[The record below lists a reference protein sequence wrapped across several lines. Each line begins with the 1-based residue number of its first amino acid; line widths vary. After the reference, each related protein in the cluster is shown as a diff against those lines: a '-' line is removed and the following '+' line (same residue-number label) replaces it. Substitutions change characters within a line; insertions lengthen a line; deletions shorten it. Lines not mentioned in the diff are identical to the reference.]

1 MRKWIILVFPT
12 VILLGLIVAD
22 QSAKGWAESK
32 LAERAAAYYPPGS
45 GSSASIRS
53 FPFIPRLLFT
63 GEVPRVTVNLDDL
76 KIQQVLVRQLSIRVA
91 DVRIDRD
98 EIFRGKVHVRD
109 VGQGQIMVT
118 LDGPALAKAI
128 GADVRFTSAGDV
140 EVHERIQGVNVTAKG
155 KLTVKKDNVI
165 TMTPTSVQGA
175 PVPAGRF
182 AFNYRITGVE
192 LLPCAADAKVT
203 KDTVTLSC
211 DVVDVPAALVQI
223 AESRRP

>member
-12 VILLGLIVAD
+12 VILLALIVAD
-22 QSAKGWAESK
+22 QSAKGWAESR

-76 KIQQVLVRQLSIRVA
+76 RVQQVLVRQLSIRVA

-98 EIFRGKVHVRD
+98 EVFRGRVRVRD
-109 VGQGQIMVT
+109 VGPGTITAT

-140 EVHERIQGVNVTAKG
+140 EVHQRIQGVNVKATG
-155 KLTVKKDNVI
+155 KLTIKGNVI
-165 TMTPTSVQGA
+165 TVTPTSVQGA
-175 PVPAGRF
+175 SVPPSRF
-182 AFNYRITGVE
+182 ALNYRIPGRVE
-192 LLPCAADAKVT
+192 LLPCAADARVT
-203 KDTVTLSC
+203 RDTLTLSC
-211 DVVDVPAALVQI
+211 NVVDIPAALVQI
-223 AESRRP
+223 AQSRK

>member
-1 MRKWIILVFPT
+1 MRKWLILVLPT
-12 VILLGLIVAD
+12 VILLALIVAD

-76 KIQQVLVRQLSIRVA
+76 KLQQVLIRQLSIRVA

-98 EIFRGKVHVRD
+98 EIFRGRVHVRD
-109 VGQGQIMVT
+109 VGQGQIVAT

-140 EVHERIQGVNVTAKG
+140 EVHERIQGTAVKAKG
-155 KLTVKKDNVI
+155 KLTVKDNVI
-165 TMTPTSVQGA
+165 TVTPTSVEGRA
-175 PVPAGRF
+175 VPPNRF
-182 AFNYRITGVE
+182 ALSYRIPGVE
-192 LLPCAADAKVT
+192 LLPCAADATVT
-203 KDTVTLSC
+203 KDTITLSC
-211 DVVDVPAALVQI
+211 DVVDIPAALVQI
-223 AESRRP
+223 AQSGR